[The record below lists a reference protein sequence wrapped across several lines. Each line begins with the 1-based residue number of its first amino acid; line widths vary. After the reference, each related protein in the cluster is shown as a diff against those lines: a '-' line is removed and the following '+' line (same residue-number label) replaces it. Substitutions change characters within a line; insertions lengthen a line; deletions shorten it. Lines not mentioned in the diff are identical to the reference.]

1 MDNIP
6 FYLKSKSKN
15 VINKA
20 HINKFIKNNP
30 ELKDHIIK
38 HPISLKLL
46 DLELFESFCYW
57 IIGQQLSVRAA
68 DSIIGRFLKLVVPL
82 TPNNLLRIEHDKL
95 RSVGLSNSK
104 SEYVKN
110 VAQFII
116 ENKDRPEIKTPS
128 DFSSEDLRTFFM
140 QIRGVGPWTVN
151 MHLIFI
157 LGKLDV
163 FAIKDL
169 GVKKGIKILYDLPDI
184 PKERDAI
191 KAYNNNWGDL
201 ATIGTLL
208 SWNVLEEDFTI
219 N

>member
-1 MDNIP
+1 
-6 FYLKSKSKN
+6 
-15 VINKA
+15 
-20 HINKFIKNNP
+20 
-30 ELKDHIIK
+30 
-38 HPISLKLL
+38 LKLL
-46 DLELFESFCYW
+46 DLGLFESFCYW

-82 TPNNLLRIEHDKL
+82 TPENLLTIEHDKL

-104 SEYVKN
+104 AEYVKN
-110 VAQFII
+110 VAQFLID
-116 ENKDRPEIKTPS
+116 NDDRAEINSPNE
-128 DFSSEDLRTFFM
+128 FSSEDLRKFFM

-169 GVKKGIKILYDLPDI
+169 GVKKGIKILYDLPDL
-184 PKERDAI
+184 PKERLAI
-191 KAYNNNWGDL
+191 SDYSDNWGDL

-208 SWNVLEEDFTI
+208 SWNVLEEDF
-219 N
+219 

>member
-1 MDNIP
+1 MNMENIP
-6 FYLKSKSKN
+6 FYLKSNSKN
-15 VINKA
+15 VIKKA
-20 HINKFIKNNP
+20 QIIKFIKNNP
-30 ELKDHIIK
+30 ELEEQVNKY
-38 HPISLKLL
+38 PITLKLL

-82 TPNNLLRIEHDKL
+82 TPKNLLTIDHDKL

-104 SEYVKN
+104 AEYVKN
-110 VAQFII
+110 VAIFVI
-116 ENKDRPEIKTPS
+116 ENEDRAEITSPLN
-128 DFSSEDLRTFFM
+128 FSSEDLRKFFM
-140 QIRGVGPWTVN
+140 QIKGVGPWTVN

-169 GVKKGIKILYDLPDI
+169 GVKKGIKILYDLPDL
-184 PKERDAI
+184 PKEKDAI
-191 KAYNNNWGDL
+191 NAYSNNWGNL

-208 SWNVLEEDFTI
+208 SWNVLEEDF
-219 N
+219 

>member
-1 MDNIP
+1 MENIP
-6 FYLKSKSKN
+6 FYLKSNSKN
-15 VINKA
+15 VIKKA
-20 HINKFIKNNP
+20 QIIKFIKNNP
-30 ELKDHIIK
+30 ELEEQVNKY
-38 HPISLKLL
+38 PITLKLL

-82 TPNNLLRIEHDKL
+82 TPKNLLTIDHVKL

-104 SEYVKN
+104 AEYVKN
-110 VAQFII
+110 VARFVI
-116 ENKDRPEIKTPS
+116 ENEDRAEITSPLN
-128 DFSSEDLRTFFM
+128 FSSEDLRKFFM
-140 QIRGVGPWTVN
+140 QIKGVGPWTVN

-169 GVKKGIKILYDLPDI
+169 GVKKGIKILYDLPDL
-184 PKERDAI
+184 PKEKDAI
-191 KAYNNNWGDL
+191 NAYSNNWGNL

-208 SWNVLEEDFTI
+208 SWNVLEEDF
-219 N
+219 